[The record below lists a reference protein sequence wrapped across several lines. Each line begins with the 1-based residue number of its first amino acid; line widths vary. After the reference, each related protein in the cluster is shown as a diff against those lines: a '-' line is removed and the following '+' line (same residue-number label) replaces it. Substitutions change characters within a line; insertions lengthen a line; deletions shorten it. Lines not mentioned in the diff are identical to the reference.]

1 MKKMRQKTLLLLAP
15 CIVLLILLLLQPVQ
29 AKKNKNKSNQNQNQ
43 HHSDSGSSSSSSG
56 SSSASQDE
64 NKPKSG
70 DSGGQHFA
78 MEPQDQTAVV
88 GSRVTLP
95 CRVMEKVG
103 ALQWTKDD
111 FGLGQHRNL
120 SGFERYSMVGSDE
133 EGDFSLDIY
142 PLMLDDDAK
151 YQCQVGPGPQGEQGI
166 RSRFA
171 KLTVLVPPE
180 APKIQQGDYLV
191 TTEDREIELECVSA
205 GGKPAAEITWI
216 DGLGNVLTKGIE
228 YVKEPLADSRRITA
242 KSILKLAPKKEHH
255 NTTFTCQA
263 QNTADRTYRSA
274 KLLLEVKYAPKVTV
288 SVVGGALA
296 GGKIPEGAEVIL
308 SCQADANPH
317 ELSYRWFIN
326 DELMTGDFTTKMVS
340 YQRPISQIQS
350 ITSLFTPQIIHNV
363 TRQYHDAIVKC
374 EVVNAV
380 GKSEE
385 SETLDISFGPVFRQR
400 PVSVEADLGATV
412 SMRCEVAGNPT
423 PEIEWINENN
433 DQVVGRTPELKLK
446 VTGETAGRY
455 FCKAVV
461 NGFPEIGAEA
471 TVYVKRA
478 PIITSHKVQF
488 GGVGSRVKID
498 CLAFSIPKAEHILW
512 SFEGKVINMS
522 SADPDIYI
530 FEEHHLPEG
539 VRAALIIRDSK
550 ASHFGKYNCTVM
562 NSYGGDSLVIT
573 LLREPGN
580 IPVLLVVMGSMFS
593 VAIILMIVMI
603 IVVYRKRRSRKKP
616 MPADVIP
623 EASRGGDKLNELK
636 SELRSKA
643 YDVEYSEAGSDGL
656 AINLNQAP
664 MPDVQ
669 MKGATLGVPL
679 AGPVK
684 FDERFS
690 GDFGGAGTGDRYNR
704 QCHIKN
710 LKNQQETSYKE
721 SPQANGYAHYFEY
734 ALDYS
739 PPGEMSGKSKAMSS
753 ATLPH
758 SAVSVAAGGAT
769 SLGAGGGGTSS
780 GASLPRHQ
788 RHELQQSQQNGFL
801 GQPLLQNGIDSRFS
815 AIYGNPYLRTN
826 SSLLPP
832 LPPPSTANP
841 AATPAPPPYH
851 AARHGH
857 GHGHHMNGGLKHYGP
872 GPGASAVLNTSP
884 LANLSGVGAG
894 NGSGVGGN
902 GNGGSSTAVSLG
914 GGGVPGGSVS
924 GSSSNLT
931 ASSNTLAATPQT
943 SVGGGQCAQSPSGQF
958 ILPNNGKGHTQKG
971 PLATHV

>member
-1 MKKMRQKTLLLLAP
+1 MLPCRQMLPLAMTLLLS
-15 CIVLLILLLLQPVQ
+15 LLLVFPATTL
-29 AKKNKNKSNQNQNQ
+29 AKSKNKNKSNQNS
-43 HHSDSGSSSSSSG
+43 HYSDSGGSSSSG
-56 SSSASQDE
+56 SNSNGGGGGNNGE
-64 NKPKSG
+64 ETKIKSHG
-70 DSGGQHFA
+70 DGGQHFA

-95 CRVMEKVG
+95 CRVMQKVG

-171 KLTVLVPPE
+171 NLTVLVPPE
-180 APKIQQGDYLV
+180 APKILQGDYLV
-191 TTEDREIELECVSA
+191 TTEDREIELECVSV

-216 DGLGNVLTKGIE
+216 DGLGNVLTAE
-228 YVKEPLADSRRITA
+228 SFFEPLADSRRITT
-242 KSILKLAPKKEHH
+242 KSVLKLAPKKKYH
-255 NTTFTCQA
+255 NTTITCQA

-274 KLLLEVKYAPKVTV
+274 KVLLEVKYAPKVSV

-296 GGKIPEGAEVIL
+296 GGRIPEGAEVIL
-308 SCQADANPH
+308 SCQADANPR
-317 ELSYRWFIN
+317 EVSYRWFIN
-326 DELMTGDFTTKMVS
+326 DELMTGDFTTKM
-340 YQRPISQIQS
+340 
-350 ITSLFTPQIIHNV
+350 IIHNV

-400 PVSVEADLGATV
+400 PVSKEADLGATV
-412 SMRCEVAGNPT
+412 TMRCEVAGNPT
-423 PEIEWINENN
+423 PEIEWINENS
-433 DQVVGRTPELKLK
+433 DQIVGRAPELKLK
-446 VTGETAGRY
+446 VSSETAGRY

-488 GGVGSRVKID
+488 GAVGSRAKID

-512 SFEGKVINMS
+512 SFEGKLINMS

-539 VRAALIIRDSK
+539 VRAALIIKESRST
-550 ASHFGKYNCTVM
+550 HYGKYNCTVL

-573 LLREPGN
+573 LVPEPGS
-580 IPVLLVVMGSMFS
+580 IPVFLVVMGSMS
-593 VAIILMIVMI
+593 TVAIVLMFVMIVY
-603 IVVYRKRRSRKKP
+603 VYRKRRSRKKP

-656 AINLNQAP
+656 AINLTQTP

-690 GDFGGAGTGDRYNR
+690 GDYGDRYNR

-710 LKNQQETSYKE
+710 LKNQQEQAYKE
-721 SPQANGYAHYFEY
+721 STSNGYAPYFEY

-739 PPGEMSGKSKAMSS
+739 PPAESGKPKANAGGINS

-758 SAVSVAAGGAT
+758 YAANAATAGAGAGTVAT
-769 SLGAGGGGTSS
+769 STGGVPLGS
-780 GASLPRHQ
+780 GASLPRNQ
-788 RHELQQSQQNGFL
+788 RHELHQQQPQTSQANGFL

-826 SSLLPP
+826 SSILPP

-851 AARHGH
+851 ATRHANS
-857 GHGHHMNGGLKHYGP
+857 NGGLKHFGAGQHY
-872 GPGASAVLNTSP
+872 GASGSISVA
-884 LANLSGVGAG
+884 GGAG
-894 NGSGVGGN
+894 SSVSGG
-902 GNGGSSTAVSLG
+902 
-914 GGGVPGGSVS
+914 PGSVS

-931 ASSNTLAATPQT
+931 ASSNTLAATPLTQP
-943 SVGGGQCAQSPSGQF
+943 SLCGPLGGVVGVAGSQQSAQSPSGQF
-958 ILPNNGKGHTQKG
+958 ILPTNGKGVTQKG

>member
-1 MKKMRQKTLLLLAP
+1 MLSHLQPKLRPTLLLLLA
-15 CIVLLILLLLQPVQ
+15 LLLLLQLPGATL
-29 AKKNKNKSNQNQNQ
+29 AKSKNKNKSNQNT
-43 HHSDSGSSSSSSG
+43 HYSDSSSSSSGGSSSSSS
-56 SSSASQDE
+56 SSATSTNDE
-64 NKPKSG
+64 REKIKSHN
-70 DSGGQHFA
+70 DVGQHFA

-95 CRVMEKVG
+95 CRVMQKVG

-151 YQCQVGPGPQGEQGI
+151 YQCQVGPGPLGEQGI

-171 KLTVLVPPE
+171 NLTVLVPPE

-191 TTEDREIELECVSA
+191 TTEDREIELECISE

-216 DGLGNVLTKGIE
+216 DGLGNVLQAE
-228 YVKEPLADSRRITA
+228 SFFEPLSDSRRVTTR
-242 KSILKLAPKKEHH
+242 SVLKLAPKKKYH
-255 NTTFTCQA
+255 NTTITCHA
-263 QNTADRTYRSA
+263 QNTADRTHRSA
-274 KLLLEVKYAPKVTV
+274 KVLLEVKYAPKVTV

-296 GGKIPEGAEVIL
+296 GGRIPEGAEVIL
-308 SCQADANPH
+308 SCQADANPR
-317 ELSYRWFIN
+317 EVTYRWFIN
-326 DELMTGDFTTKMVS
+326 DELMAGDFTTKM
-340 YQRPISQIQS
+340 
-350 ITSLFTPQIIHNV
+350 IIHNV
-363 TRQYHDAIVKC
+363 TRQYHGALVKC
-374 EVVNAV
+374 EVANAV
-380 GKSEE
+380 GKSEQ
-385 SETLDISFGPVFRQR
+385 SQKLDISFGPVFQQR
-400 PVSVEADLGATV
+400 PVSQEADLGATV
-412 SMRCEVAGNPT
+412 TMHCKVAGNPT
-423 PEIEWINENN
+423 PEIEWINENS
-433 DQVVGRTPELKLK
+433 DQIVGHGPEYKVK
-446 VTGETAGRY
+446 VTSESAGRY

-478 PIITSHKVQF
+478 PIITSHKAQF
-488 GGVGSRVKID
+488 GAVGSRAKLD
-498 CLAFSIPKAEHILW
+498 CSAFSIPKAEHILW
-512 SFEGKVINMS
+512 SFEGKPINMS
-522 SADPDIYI
+522 SDDPDIYI

-539 VRAALIIRDSK
+539 VRAALIIKESRST
-550 ASHFGKYNCTVM
+550 HYGRYNCTVL
-562 NSYGGDSLVIT
+562 NAYGGDSLIIT
-573 LLREPGN
+573 LVPEPGS
-580 IPVLLVVMGSMFS
+580 ISVLLVGLGSISLVGFILSVVM
-593 VAIILMIVMI
+593 VVI
-603 IVVYRKRRSRKKP
+603 VYRRLRSRKKP

-636 SELRSKA
+636 SELRAKA

-656 AINLNQAP
+656 AINLTQTP

-684 FDERFS
+684 FDDYGER
-690 GDFGGAGTGDRYNR
+690 YQR
-704 QCHIKN
+704 QCQLKN
-710 LKNQQETSYKE
+710 MKNQQEQVYKE
-721 SPQANGYAHYFEY
+721 SASNGYAPYFEY

-739 PPGEMSGKSKAMSS
+739 PPADSGKSKTAAVAGVGVGAGTGVNS

-758 SAVSVAAGGAT
+758 YAANAAAAGA
-769 SLGAGGGGTSS
+769 GAGAGITAGGSSGVGLGS
-780 GASLPRHQ
+780 GASLPRNQ
-788 RHELQQSQQNGFL
+788 RHELHQQQPQTSQANGFL

-826 SSLLPP
+826 SSILPP

-851 AARHGH
+851 AARHANS
-857 GHGHHMNGGLKHYGP
+857 NGGLKHFGAGGYGAASVSINAA
-872 GPGASAVLNTSP
+872 GSASA
-884 LANLSGVGAG
+884 SGG
-894 NGSGVGGN
+894 
-902 GNGGSSTAVSLG
+902 
-914 GGGVPGGSVS
+914 PGSVS

-931 ASSNTLAATPQT
+931 ASSNTLAATPLTQP
-943 SVGGGQCAQSPSGQF
+943 SLCGPMGMGVVGAQMSAQSPSGQF
-958 ILPNNGKGHTQKG
+958 ILPNNGKGVTQKG

>member
-1 MKKMRQKTLLLLAP
+1 MKMYSLVGRHKVSVYLLMYT
-15 CIVLLILLLLQPVQ
+15 IVLITSGVDC
-29 AKKNKNKSNQNQNQ
+29 KSKNKNKPSQNT
-43 HHSDSGSSSSSSG
+43 HYSDSGGGGGVG
-56 SSSASQDE
+56 SSSNNDD
-64 NKPKSG
+64 KPKGNG
-70 DSGGQHFA
+70 DGGQHFA

-142 PLMLDDDAK
+142 PVMLDDDAK

-171 KLTVLVPPE
+171 KLTILVPPE
-180 APKIQQGDYLV
+180 APKILQGDYLV
-191 TTEDREIELECVSA
+191 TTEDREIELECVSE

-228 YVKEPLADSRRITA
+228 YVKEPLADSRRVTA
-242 KSILKLAPKKEHH
+242 KSILKLVPKKEHH

-274 KLLLEVKYAPKVTV
+274 KLLLEVKYAPKVSV

-296 GGKIPEGAEVIL
+296 GGRIPEGAEVIL
-308 SCQADANPH
+308 SCQADANPR

-326 DELMTGDFTTKMVS
+326 DELMTGDFTTKM
-340 YQRPISQIQS
+340 
-350 ITSLFTPQIIHNV
+350 IIHNV
-363 TRQYHDAIVKC
+363 TRQHHDAIVKC

-385 SETLDISFGPVFRQR
+385 TETLDISFGPVFRQR
-400 PVSVEADLGATV
+400 PVSVEADLGASV
-412 SMRCEVAGNPT
+412 AMRCEVDGNPT
-423 PEIEWINENN
+423 PEIEWINENS
-433 DQVVGRTPELKLK
+433 DKIVGNSPELKLK
-446 VTGETAGRY
+446 VSTESAGRY

-488 GGVGSRVKID
+488 GAVGNRAKID
-498 CLAFSIPKAEHILW
+498 CLAFSIPKAEHIVW
-512 SFEGKVINMS
+512 SYEGKVINMS
-522 SADPDIYI
+522 TADPDLYI

-539 VRAALIIRDSK
+539 VRAALIIKESRSN
-550 ASHFGKYNCTVM
+550 HYGKYNCTVV
-562 NSYGGDSLVIT
+562 NSYGSDSLLIT
-573 LLREPGN
+573 LVPEPGS
-580 IPVLLVVMGSMFS
+580 IPVLIVVMGSMS
-593 VAIILMIVMI
+593 LVAIVLMVVMTVI
-603 IVVYRKRRSRKKP
+603 VYRKRSRKKP

-636 SELRSKA
+636 SELRAKA

-656 AINLNQAP
+656 AINLTHTP

-669 MKGATLGVPL
+669 IKGATLGVPL

-690 GDFGGAGTGDRYNR
+690 GDFSERYNR
-704 QCHIKN
+704 QCFNKN
-710 LKNQQETSYKE
+710 IKNQQDTYKE
-721 SPQANGYAHYFEY
+721 TTGNGYAPFFEY

-739 PPGEMSGKSKAMSS
+739 PPADNSKPMSKACINS

-758 SAVSVAAGGAT
+758 YAVNATTTSAATAVGMSSTGG
-769 SLGAGGGGTSS
+769 S
-780 GASLPRHQ
+780 GNSTGNMSLPRNT
-788 RHELQQSQQNGFL
+788 RNELQQQHQQQQHQPQTNGFL

-815 AIYGNPYLRTN
+815 AHYGNPYLRT
-826 SSLLPP
+826 SSSILPP

-851 AARHGH
+851 AARHANS
-857 GHGHHMNGGLKHYGP
+857 NGGLKHFVAGTSNASSLV
-872 GPGASAVLNTSP
+872 GSIGGTAGGGA
-884 LANLSGVGAG
+884 
-894 NGSGVGGN
+894 
-902 GNGGSSTAVSLG
+902 G
-914 GGGVPGGSVS
+914 GGGGPGSVS

-931 ASSNTLAATPQT
+931 ASSNTLAATPLTQPAALCGPL
-943 SVGGGQCAQSPSGQF
+943 VGGAASTLPTTSAQSPSGQF
-958 ILPNNGKGHTQKG
+958 ILPTNGKGVTQKG
-971 PLATHV
+971 ALATHV

>member
-1 MKKMRQKTLLLLAP
+1 MKKMRQKIPLILPILV
-15 CIVLLILLLLQPVQ
+15 IVLLLILQPVAVQ
-29 AKKNKNKSNQNQNQ
+29 AKKNKNKSNQNQ
-43 HHSDSGSSSSSSG
+43 HHSDSSSSNSQSSSSSM
-56 SSSASQDE
+56 DE
-64 NKPKSG
+64 TKSKSG
-70 DSGGQHFA
+70 DNGGQHFA

-180 APKIQQGDYLV
+180 APKILQGDYLV
-191 TTEDREIELECVSA
+191 TTEDREIELECVSV

-326 DELMTGDFTTKMVS
+326 DELMTGDFTTKM
-340 YQRPISQIQS
+340 
-350 ITSLFTPQIIHNV
+350 IIHNV

-380 GKSEE
+380 GKSEQ
-385 SETLDISFGPVFRQR
+385 SKTLDISFGPVFRQR

-412 SMRCEVAGNPT
+412 SMRCEVAGNPP

-433 DQVVGRTPELKLK
+433 DQIVSQEAELKIK
-446 VTGETAGRY
+446 VSSETAGRY

-471 TVYVKRA
+471 TIYVKRA

-562 NSYGGDSLVIT
+562 NSYGADSLVIS

-603 IVVYRKRRSRKKP
+603 IIVYRKRRSRKKP

-643 YDVEYSEAGSDGL
+643 YDVEYSEAGGDGL
-656 AINLNQAP
+656 AINLNQSP

-690 GDFGGAGTGDRYNR
+690 GDFGGDRYNR

-721 SPQANGYAHYFEY
+721 TPQANGYAHYFEY

-739 PPGEMSGKSKAMSS
+739 PPGEMAGKSKNGGMNS

-758 SAVSVAAGGAT
+758 SAASGNGGTSGGAAGAGA
-769 SLGAGGGGTSS
+769 AGGGG
-780 GASLPRHQ
+780 GASLPRNQ
-788 RHELQQSQQNGFL
+788 RHELQQSQANGFL

-857 GHGHHMNGGLKHYGP
+857 GHGHHMNGGLKHFGS
-872 GPGASAVLNTSP
+872 GSAANAVLNTSP
-884 LANLSGVGAG
+884 VGNLT
-894 NGSGVGGN
+894 GSGN
-902 GNGGSSTAVSLG
+902 GNGGSSTAVSLASGMGGMSGMGGVGMGGIG
-914 GGGVPGGSVS
+914 GGAGAGGSVS

-931 ASSNTLAATPQT
+931 ASSNTLAATPQA
-943 SVGGGQCAQSPSGQF
+943 GGGLGGQCAQSPSGQF

>member
-1 MKKMRQKTLLLLAP
+1 MRRMRSSRLL
-15 CIVLLILLLLQPVQ
+15 VLPLILVLILTLLLQPIAVH
-29 AKKNKNKSNQNQNQ
+29 AKSKKNKSSQSS
-43 HHSDSGSSSSSSG
+43 HHSDTSSSSSSSSSSSG
-56 SSSASQDE
+56 SSSAAASSANDE
-64 NKPKSG
+64 SKPKGG
-70 DSGGQHFA
+70 DNGGQHFA

-180 APKIQQGDYLV
+180 APKITQGDYLV
-191 TTEDREIELECVSA
+191 TTEDREIELECVSQ

-242 KSILKLAPKKEHH
+242 RSILKLAPKKEHH

-326 DELMTGDFTTKMVS
+326 DELMTGDFTTKM
-340 YQRPISQIQS
+340 
-350 ITSLFTPQIIHNV
+350 IIHNV
-363 TRQYHDAIVKC
+363 SRQYHDAIVKC

-380 GKSEE
+380 GKSEQ
-385 SETLDISFGPVFRQR
+385 SKKLDISFGPVFRQR

-412 SMRCEVAGNPT
+412 SMRCDVAGNPE
-423 PEIEWINENN
+423 PEIEWISENS
-433 DQVVGRTPELKLK
+433 DQVVGVAAELKLK
-446 VTGETAGRY
+446 VSSETAGRY

-471 TVYVKRA
+471 TLYVKRA

-488 GGVGSRVKID
+488 GGVGGRVKID

-512 SFEGKVINMS
+512 SFEGKIINMS

-550 ASHFGKYNCTVM
+550 ATHFGKYNCTVM

-580 IPVLLVVMGSMFS
+580 IPVLLVVMGSMFC

-603 IVVYRKRRSRKKP
+603 IIVYRKRRSRKKP

-643 YDVEYSEAGSDGL
+643 YDVEYSEAGGDGL
-656 AINLNQAP
+656 AINLTQSP

-690 GDFGGAGTGDRYNR
+690 GDFGGDRYNR

-710 LKNQQETSYKE
+710 LKNQQETAYKG

-739 PPGEMSGKSKAMSS
+739 PPGEGAAVVVGGGKVKNGGMNS

-758 SAVSVAAGGAT
+758 SAAASVNGGGA
-769 SLGAGGGGTSS
+769 GNGG
-780 GASLPRHQ
+780 GASLPRNQ
-788 RHELQQSQQNGFL
+788 RHEIQQSQQANGFL

-857 GHGHHMNGGLKHYGP
+857 AHHANGGLKHFVG
-872 GPGASAVLNTSP
+872 GAVITTSP
-884 LANLSGVGAG
+884 VG
-894 NGSGVGGN
+894 NVN
-902 GNGGSSTAVSLG
+902 VNGGGGGGSTPSGG
-914 GGGVPGGSVS
+914 GGGVAAAGSVS

-931 ASSNTLAATPQT
+931 ASSNTLAATPLA
-943 SVGGGQCAQSPSGQF
+943 GGGNSGQCAQSPSGQF
-958 ILPNNGKGHTQKG
+958 ILSNNGKGHTQKG

>member
-1 MKKMRQKTLLLLAP
+1 MKLLPLLRQTLLMTTLLQLLLL
-15 CIVLLILLLLQPVQ
+15 LLLLPSTAS
-29 AKKNKNKSNQNQNQ
+29 AKSKNKNKSNQNS
-43 HHSDSGSSSSSSG
+43 HYSDSNGG
-56 SSSASQDE
+56 NNQDE
-64 NKPKSG
+64 PKPKSSH
-70 DSGGQHFA
+70 DTGQHFA

-95 CRVMEKVG
+95 CRVMGKVG

-171 KLTVLVPPE
+171 SLTVLVPPE
-180 APKIQQGDYLV
+180 APKIAQGDFQV

-205 GGKPAAEITWI
+205 GGKPASEITWI
-216 DGLGNVLTKGIE
+216 DGLGNVLTAE
-228 YVKEPLADSRRITA
+228 SFFEPLTDSRRVTTR
-242 KSILKLAPKKEHH
+242 SVLKLTPKKKYH
-255 NTTFTCQA
+255 NTTITCQA

-274 KLLLEVKYAPKVTV
+274 KVLLEVKYAPKVSV

-296 GGKIPEGAEVIL
+296 GGRIPEGAEVIL
-308 SCQADANPH
+308 SCQADANP
-317 ELSYRWFIN
+317 SQVNYRWFVN
-326 DELMTGDFTTKMVS
+326 DEIMLGDYTTK
-340 YQRPISQIQS
+340 
-350 ITSLFTPQIIHNV
+350 LIIHNV
-363 TRQYHDAIVKC
+363 TREYHDAIVKC

-385 SETLDISFGPVFRQR
+385 SETLDISFGPYFRQR
-400 PVSVEADLGATV
+400 PKSVEADLGTTV
-412 SMRCEVAGNPT
+412 SLHCGVEGNPT
-423 PEIEWINENN
+423 PEIEWINENS
-433 DQVVGRTPELKLK
+433 DQIVGRTPELKLK
-446 VTGETAGRY
+446 VSSETAGRY
-455 FCKAVV
+455 FCKATV

-471 TVYVKRA
+471 TIYVKRA

-488 GGVGSRVKID
+488 GQVGAKAKLD
-498 CLAFSIPKAEHILW
+498 CLAFSIPKADQITW
-512 SFEGKVINMS
+512 SFEGRVINMS
-522 SADPDIYI
+522 TANPDTYI

-539 VRAALIIRDSK
+539 VRAALIIKDSR
-550 ASHFGKYNCTVM
+550 AVNYGRYNCTIS
-562 NSYGGDSLVIT
+562 NPYGSDSLMIN
-573 LLREPGN
+573 LLKEPSSV
-580 IPVLLVVMGSMFS
+580 PVLLVVMGSIAS
-593 VAIILMIVMI
+593 VAIVLMVVMIV
-603 IVVYRKRRSRKKP
+603 VVYRKRRSRKKP

-636 SELRSKA
+636 SELRAKA
-643 YDVEYSEAGSDGL
+643 YDVEYSEASSDGL
-656 AINLNQAP
+656 AINLTRSPP

-669 MKGATLGVPL
+669 MKSGTLGVPL

-690 GDFGGAGTGDRYNR
+690 GDFSDRYNR
-704 QCHIKN
+704 QCQLKN
-710 LKNQQETSYKE
+710 MKNQQDQTYKE
-721 SPQANGYAHYFEY
+721 TYFEY
-734 ALDYS
+734 VLDYS
-739 PPGEMSGKSKAMSS
+739 APVETAGNKSKSSS

-758 SAVSVAAGGAT
+758 YAANAAAAAAAAGNAT
-769 SLGAGGGGTSS
+769 TST

-788 RHELQQSQQNGFL
+788 RHELLQLQQQQQHKQQQAQQQANGFL
-801 GQPLLQNGIDSRFS
+801 AGQPLLQNGIDSRFS

-826 SSLLPP
+826 SSILPP

-851 AARHGH
+851 ATRHAH
-857 GHGHHMNGGLKHYGP
+857 SNGGLKHFGGYAAAAAAA
-872 GPGASAVLNTSP
+872 ASA
-884 LANLSGVGAG
+884 ANS
-894 NGSGVGGN
+894 
-902 GNGGSSTAVSLG
+902 
-914 GGGVPGGSVS
+914 VPIGPGSVS

-931 ASSNTLAATPQT
+931 ASSNTLAATPLTQPALCAT
-943 SVGGGQCAQSPSGQF
+943 LGGGGGGVAGGGAQSPSGQF
-958 ILPNNGKGHTQKG
+958 ILPSNGKGVTQKG

>member
-1 MKKMRQKTLLLLAP
+1 MLYRSRTNTSAAAKMKKMRRSQLLRVLPLAVLLLEVALLPVSVLA
-15 CIVLLILLLLQPVQ
+15 
-29 AKKNKNKSNQNQNQ
+29 KSKNKNKNNQNNA
-43 HHSDSGSSSSSSG
+43 HHGESTA
-56 SSSASQDE
+56 SASASSNDD
-64 NKPKSG
+64 NKPRSG
-70 DSGGQHFA
+70 ENGGQQFA

-180 APKIQQGDYLV
+180 APKILQGDYMV
-191 TTEDREIELECVSA
+191 TTEDREIELECVSV

-228 YVKEPLADSRRITA
+228 YVKEPLSDSRRITA

-274 KLLLEVKYAPKVTV
+274 KLLLEVKYAPKVSV
-288 SVVGGALA
+288 SVVEGALA
-296 GGKIPEGAEVIL
+296 GGKIPEGAEVVL
-308 SCQADANPH
+308 SCQADANPP
-317 ELSYRWFIN
+317 EVTYRWFIN
-326 DELMTGDFTTKMVS
+326 DELMTGDFTTKM
-340 YQRPISQIQS
+340 
-350 ITSLFTPQIIHNV
+350 IIHNV
-363 TRQYHDAIVKC
+363 TRSYHDSIVKC

-385 SETLDISFGPVFRQR
+385 SETLDISFGPVFRKR
-400 PVSVEADLGATV
+400 PQTVEADLGATV

-423 PEIEWINENN
+423 PEIEWVNENSA
-433 DQVVGRTPELKLK
+433 QIVGRGTELKIK
-446 VTGETAGRY
+446 VSSETAGRY
-455 FCKAVV
+455 ICRAEVT
-461 NGFPEIGAEA
+461 GFPEIGAEA
-471 TVYVKRA
+471 LVHVKRA

-488 GGVGSRVKID
+488 GAVGNKVKIE
-498 CLAFSIPKAEHILW
+498 CLAFSIPKAEQILW
-512 SFEGKVINMS
+512 SFENKVINMS

-530 FEEHHLPEG
+530 FEEQHLPEG
-539 VRAALIIRDSK
+539 VRAALIIRESR
-550 ASHFGKYNCTVM
+550 ATHFGKYNCTVM
-562 NSYGGDSLVIT
+562 NSYGSDSLLIT
-573 LLREPGN
+573 VVREPGN

-593 VAIILMIVMI
+593 VAIVLMIVMI
-603 IVVYRKRRSRKKP
+603 VVVYRKRRNRKKP

-643 YDVEYSEAGSDGL
+643 YDVEYSEAGSEGL
-656 AINLNQAP
+656 AITLNQSP

-690 GDFGGAGTGDRYNR
+690 GDFTDRYNR

-710 LKNQQETSYKE
+710 LKNHQENAYKETS
-721 SPQANGYAHYFEY
+721 ANGYAHYFEY

-739 PPGEMSGKSKAMSS
+739 PPAEAAGGKSAKNSAGGKNS

-758 SAVSVAAGGAT
+758 SAAPVGGVGSVAAAA
-769 SLGAGGGGTSS
+769 LVGGGGG
-780 GASLPRHQ
+780 GASLPRNQ
-788 RHELQQSQQNGFL
+788 RHDQQQSQQANGFM

-826 SSLLPP
+826 SSILPP

-851 AARHGH
+851 AARH
-857 GHGHHMNGGLKHYGP
+857 HHSNGGLKHYGH
-872 GPGASAVLNTSP
+872 GHGASLAGATLHTSP
-884 LANLSGVGAG
+884 ATAGGQLMSG
-894 NGSGVGGN
+894 
-902 GNGGSSTAVSLG
+902 GGSAAASLNSGIAG
-914 GGGVPGGSVS
+914 GAGGSVS

-931 ASSNTLAATPQT
+931 ASSNTLAATPLAQ
-943 SVGGGQCAQSPSGQF
+943 SGVAGAQCAQSPSGQF
-958 ILPNNGKGHTQKG
+958 ILSNNGKGHTQKG

>member
-1 MKKMRQKTLLLLAP
+1 MKKMRQKVFLPLLL
-15 CIVLLILLLLQPVQ
+15 VILLMILQPAAVQ
-29 AKKNKNKSNQNQNQ
+29 AKKGKNKSNQNS
-43 HHSDSGSSSSSSG
+43 HHSDSSSASSSSSSG
-56 SSSASQDE
+56 SSSSSKDE
-64 NKPKSG
+64 GKSKSG
-70 DSGGQHFA
+70 DGQHFA

-151 YQCQVGPGPQGEQGI
+151 YQCQVGPGPQGETGI

-180 APKIQQGDYLV
+180 APKILQGDYLV
-191 TTEDREIELECVSA
+191 TTEDREIELECVSV

-216 DGLGNVLTKGIE
+216 DGLGNVLTKNIE

-317 ELSYRWFIN
+317 EVSYRWFIN

-340 YQRPISQIQS
+340 YIFYI
-350 ITSLFTPQIIHNV
+350 ITI
-363 TRQYHDAIVKC
+363 
-374 EVVNAV
+374 
-380 GKSEE
+380 
-385 SETLDISFGPVFRQR
+385 FGPVFRKR
-400 PVSVEADLGATV
+400 PLSVEADLGATV

-423 PEIEWINENN
+423 PEIEWINENS
-433 DQVVGRTPELKLK
+433 DQVGVPKPPSKSPETIPTNHRNPLQIVGRTPELKFK
-446 VTGETAGRY
+446 VTSETAGRY

-488 GGVGSRVKID
+488 GGVGGRVKID

-512 SFEGKVINMS
+512 SFEGKVINMT

-550 ASHFGKYNCTVM
+550 ASHFGRYNCTVM

-573 LLREPGN
+573 LVREPGN
-580 IPVLLVVMGSMFS
+580 IPVLLVVMGSMIC
-593 VAIILMIVMI
+593 VAIVLMIVMI
-603 IVVYRKRRSRKKP
+603 IIVYRKRRSRKKP

-643 YDVEYSEAGSDGL
+643 YDVDYSEAGADGL
-656 AINLNQAP
+656 AINLQQSP

-690 GDFGGAGTGDRYNR
+690 KDFGGDRYNR
-704 QCHIKN
+704 QQCHIKN
-710 LKNQQETSYKE
+710 LKNQQQETSYKE

-739 PPGEMSGKSKAMSS
+739 PPGEMAGKSKSNS

-758 SAVSVAAGGAT
+758 SAASGSAAGAGVG
-769 SLGAGGGGTSS
+769 GAGGGAGGAAGGG
-780 GASLPRHQ
+780 GASLPRNQ
-788 RHELQQSQQNGFL
+788 RHELQQAQQQNGFL

-857 GHGHHMNGGLKHYGP
+857 AHHHMTGGLKQF
-872 GPGASAVLNTSP
+872 
-884 LANLSGVGAG
+884 
-894 NGSGVGGN
+894 
-902 GNGGSSTAVSLG
+902 G
-914 GGGVPGGSVS
+914 GGGGGGGGGGIGIGGGIGAGGSVS

-943 SVGGGQCAQSPSGQF
+943 GGGLGGGGGGGGGQGQAQSPSGQF

>member
-1 MKKMRQKTLLLLAP
+1 MKRMRSSRLLELPL
-15 CIVLLILLLLQPVQ
+15 VLLLILTMLLQPTAVQ
-29 AKKNKNKSNQNQNQ
+29 AKSKKNKSNSNS
-43 HHSDSGSSSSSSG
+43 HHGDSSSSSSSSSG
-56 SSSASQDE
+56 SSSSAGNEE

-70 DSGGQHFA
+70 DNGGQHFA

-180 APKIQQGDYLV
+180 APKITQGDYLV
-191 TTEDREIELECVSA
+191 TTEDREIELECVST
-205 GGKPAAEITWI
+205 GGKPAAEIHWI

-242 KSILKLAPKKEHH
+242 RSILKLAPKKEHH

-263 QNTADRTYRSA
+263 QNTADRTERSA
-274 KLLLEVKYAPKVTV
+274 KLLLEVKYAPKVTI

-326 DELMTGDFTTKMVS
+326 DELMPGDFTTKM
-340 YQRPISQIQS
+340 
-350 ITSLFTPQIIHNV
+350 IIHNV
-363 TRQYHDAIVKC
+363 TRQYHNASVRC

-385 SETLDISFGPVFRQR
+385 SQKLDISFGPVFRQR

-412 SMRCEVAGNPT
+412 TMRCEVAGNPT
-423 PEIEWINENN
+423 PEIEWISENS
-433 DQVVGRTPELKLK
+433 DKVVGNSPELKMK
-446 VTGETAGRY
+446 VTSDRAGRY

-478 PIITSHKVQF
+478 PKITSHKVQF
-488 GGVGSRVKID
+488 GGVGGRVKID

-512 SFEGKVINMS
+512 SFEGKIINMS

-550 ASHFGKYNCTVM
+550 ATHFGKYNCTVM

-580 IPVLLVVMGSMFS
+580 IPVLLVVMGSMFC

-603 IVVYRKRRSRKKP
+603 IIVYRKRRSRKKP

-643 YDVEYSEAGSDGL
+643 YDVEYSEAGGDGL
-656 AINLNQAP
+656 AINLTQSP

-690 GDFGGAGTGDRYNR
+690 GDFGGADRYNR

-710 LKNQQETSYKE
+710 LKNQQETAYKG

-739 PPGEMSGKSKAMSS
+739 PPGEGAAVIVGGAGAGAGGGAAGKVKNGGMNS

-758 SAVSVAAGGAT
+758 SAASVNGGGA
-769 SLGAGGGGTSS
+769 GNGG
-780 GASLPRHQ
+780 GASLPRNQ
-788 RHELQQSQQNGFL
+788 RHELQQSQQQANGFL

-857 GHGHHMNGGLKHYGP
+857 AHNGGLKHFVG
-872 GPGASAVLNTSP
+872 GAVITTSP
-884 LANLSGVGAG
+884 VGNL
-894 NGSGVGGN
+894 NGSG
-902 GNGGSSTAVSLG
+902 G
-914 GGGVPGGSVS
+914 GGASTPSGMGGIVAAGGSVS

-931 ASSNTLAATPQT
+931 ASSNTLAATPLAG
-943 SVGGGQCAQSPSGQF
+943 VGGTSGQCAQSPSGQF
-958 ILPNNGKGHTQKG
+958 ILSNNGKGHTQKG